1 MAFKLK
7 DFSALVG
14 IDKETSTYDTP
25 VFVKDLEE
33 GVLGEAN
40 NDGTI
45 YIDKSLQ
52 GKRKQEVVNHEKKH
66 REQMLQNRLY
76 YDDNIVTWKKDTK
89 SPTRVYVRDQG
100 DIVNPVTGKRD
111 IEGGNFE
118 WEKEADKLS

>member
-1 MAFKLK
+1 
-7 DFSALVG
+7 
-14 IDKETSTYDTP
+14 
-25 VFVKDLEE
+25 
-33 GVLGEAN
+33 
-40 NDGTI
+40 
-45 YIDKSLQ
+45 
-52 GKRKQEVVNHEKKH
+52 
-66 REQMLQNRLY
+66 MLQNRLY